1 MKSDV
6 PTVTEKSQQ
15 IELATGAHF
24 GRVKM
29 PDSLGRDKKS
39 ENTRNEKGR
48 CFVKQC
54 PNKPAVDITHF
65 GRKVKVCKGHKY
77 LDGVK

>member
-1 MKSDV
+1 
-6 PTVTEKSQQ
+6 
-15 IELATGAHF
+15 
-24 GRVKM
+24 M

-77 LDGVK
+77 LDGGK

>member
-1 MKSDV
+1 
-6 PTVTEKSQQ
+6 
-15 IELATGAHF
+15 
-24 GRVKM
+24 M
-29 PDSLGRDKKS
+29 PDSLGRDKKG
-39 ENTRNEKGR
+39 ENTRNEKGK

-54 PNKPAVDITHF
+54 PNKLAVDITYF